1 MGLSKARQGKLNQ
14 KGIWS
19 NIFLQYTLLYGVYV
33 AGIFAVLF
41 LTHRDIMQYHDSFT
55 QGVYR
60 LIELRNQFHSILSGD
75 GFSFWSWYEGAG
87 LDEPL
92 ENFVDP
98 FSFIGSL
105 FPDRY
110 LELGFSCASLLRM
123 YFGGIAFLI
132 LGKENGL
139 KKEQNLIGALLYVFS
154 ACFMGLALRQGE
166 QLVNIYL
173 FPLLVAS
180 VDKIYKGKK
189 PTLFILTVAYY
200 MIADIYFSYM
210 SAIAIVLYIV
220 IRFYAY
226 NDEFDMKSFA
236 RTMLGFIGYGLT
248 GIMISVFTSAFS
260 AFSIMRASTE
270 SSTESYGLLFDPDW
284 YMSFGKMLLGTGAT
298 YDYMDI
304 GLPILIIMLLPLAVR
319 NCTRRST
326 NTIMTII
333 LFVMMMIP
341 FFGSMFNGFGYV
353 SFRWSYTFVLFATWS
368 AAEQIDAEKL
378 KTRSGIILPAA
389 GLVLISAWTFAL
401 YQTGVISINKTG
413 RVFVPVQLAA
423 GLIIIAIIV
432 IIRKKGELVRLAVAG
447 ILAVTLLS
455 LSAGWSVGFIN
466 NLDSF
471 TRNAA
476 VYKHLQDSTL
486 RAGNQIEDEGF
497 YRIDSVDG
505 IFRHAKLK
513 YPSNE
518 NIWWKTNNLFI
529 YNSRIPETL
538 TEFNVE
544 MGNSY
549 GYARRVYMLSNSNR
563 AGMDFLYGVRY
574 FLGSDAKKDGDE
586 DSDNYAGYG
595 FEKIGEID
603 GVNVFK
609 NKYDV
614 GLGFVL
620 GKTMLES
627 DFRQLNRLRKEQ
639 ALLQAAVI
647 PDEQADKCGEITIV
661 GPEDLDFDI
670 SEMPYEIVSTDG
682 ITFEE
687 GRIIADKAEA
697 SFTISLK
704 DIPEGQLM
712 ISFDNLLRDSSDGV
726 EGGAY
731 DINAWDSRVTK
742 TVLNQHSRQGIS
754 GLKNH
759 DLNMGNVSGTDEIT
773 ISLSKKGTYTFD
785 RFYVSSM
792 SNANYDK
799 YASEC
804 MENALDVSEYDDK
817 HVEATI
823 DTDEEGILFLSIP
836 AYDNWDVY
844 VDGEKAEK
852 INNLDITFMG
862 VRVPAGRHEIT
873 LRYNNRFVRY
883 GSIVSLAGVLIL
895 ALILIRRKKSSRE
908 YTDTTI

>member
-1 MGLSKARQGKLNQ
+1 MGLRKASQSELNH

-33 AGIFAVLF
+33 AGIFAVLI
-41 LTHRDIMQYHDSFT
+41 LSHRDIMQYHDSFT

-60 LIELRNQFHSILSGD
+60 LVELRNQLRSILSGD
-75 GFSFWSWYEGAG
+75 GFSFWSWYEGTG

-98 FSFIGSL
+98 FSLIGSL

-123 YFGGIAFLI
+123 YFGGIAFLV

-139 KKEQNLIGALLYVFS
+139 KKEQDLIGALLYVFS

-180 VDKIYKGKK
+180 VDKIYKGKS
-189 PTLFILTVAYY
+189 PALFILTVAYY

-210 SAIAIVLYIV
+210 SAIAIVLYIA

-226 NDEFDMKSFA
+226 NDESDIKNYA
-236 RTMLGFIGYGLT
+236 RTMMGFIGYGVI
-248 GIMISVFTSAFS
+248 GIMISIFTSAFS

-270 SSTESYGLLFDPDW
+270 SSAESYGLLFDPDW
-284 YMSFGKMLLGTGAT
+284 YIAFGKMLLGTGAT

-326 NTIMTII
+326 NTIMAVI

-353 SFRWSYTFVLFATWS
+353 SFRWSYTFVLFATWA

-389 GLVLISAWTFAL
+389 GLVLITAWTFVM
-401 YQTGVISINKTG
+401 YQTGATSINKTG

-423 GLIIIAIIV
+423 GLVIMAIIM
-432 IIRKKGELVRLAVAG
+432 IIRKKEEVGRLAVTG

-455 LSAGWSVGFIN
+455 LAAGWSVGFIN

-476 VYKHLQDSTL
+476 VYKHLQESTL

-505 IFRHAKLK
+505 IFRHANLK

-538 TEFNVE
+538 TDFNVE

-549 GYARRVYMLSNSNR
+549 GYARRVYILSNSNR
-563 AGMDFLYGVRY
+563 AGLDFLYGVRY
-574 FLGSDAKKDGDE
+574 FLGSDAKKELDE
-586 DSDNYAGYG
+586 DSDNYVGYG
-595 FEKIGEID
+595 FEKAGEID
-603 GVNVFK
+603 GVNVYK
-609 NKYDV
+609 NKYDA

-620 GKTMLES
+620 DKAMLES
-627 DFRQLNRLRKEQ
+627 DFRQLDRLHKEQ

-647 PDEQADKCGEITIV
+647 PDEQADKCGGVTLV

-670 SEMPYEIVSTDG
+670 SELPYEIVSTDG

-687 GRIIADKAEA
+687 GRITADKKDV

-712 ISFDNLLRDSSDGV
+712 ISFDDLLRDSPDG
-726 EGGAY
+726 EESEPY
-731 DINAWDSRVTK
+731 EINAWDGRVTK
-742 TVLNQHSRQGIS
+742 TVLNQHSRQGVS

-759 DLNMGNVSGTDEIT
+759 DLNMGNISGNDEIT
-773 ISLSKKGTYTFD
+773 ICLSREGTYTFD

-792 SNANYDK
+792 SNENYDK
-799 YASEC
+799 HASEC
-804 MENALDVSEYDDK
+804 MENALDVKEYDDK
-817 HVEATI
+817 HVEASV

-836 AYDNWDVY
+836 AHDNWDVY

-852 INNLDITFMG
+852 ISDLDITFMG
-862 VRVPAGRHEIT
+862 VRVPAGRHEIA

-895 ALILIRRKKSSRE
+895 ALILKRRKKSNRGS
-908 YTDTTI
+908 TDTTI